1 MYELCLLLFVNS
13 VLKPQKG
20 GKSTV
25 STSELAEGIDH
36 TTSHRQPWNTW
47 KPCDWKVLKSEWNVV
62 KTTRNELKLLEK
74 SSPDA

>member
-1 MYELCLLLFVNS
+1 MEPLS
-13 VLKPQKG
+13 G
-20 GKSTV
+20 
-25 STSELAEGIDH
+25 LAERIDH